1 MPGWQR
7 KNQVNETAVIKCLL
21 KLKQKINSF
30 ITTVVKKIAI
40 SKKKKNS
47 YHCDES
53 AGDELEIAQ
62 VIWIGV
68 RRRVDLKAIVAF
80 VCQLQ
85 VSKNSGWDL
94 ALRVTGVG
102 TIPCKVFCN
111 ISESSCVTPQ

>member
-1 MPGWQR
+1 MPVEIKT
-7 KNQVNETAVIKCLL
+7 KN
-21 KLKQKINSF
+21 KQFHYDSCEENCHIE
-30 ITTVVKKIAI
+30 
-40 SKKKKNS
+40 KKKKIS

-80 VCQLQ
+80 VSH
-85 VSKNSGWDL
+85 SKSRTNSGWDL

>member
-1 MPGWQR
+1 MPVEIKT
-7 KNQVNETAVIKCLL
+7 KN
-21 KLKQKINSF
+21 KQFHYDSCEENCH
-30 ITTVVKKIAI
+30 IA
-40 SKKKKNS
+40 KKKNS

-62 VIWIGV
+62 VIWIDV
-68 RRRVDLKAIVAF
+68 RRRVDLKAVVVF